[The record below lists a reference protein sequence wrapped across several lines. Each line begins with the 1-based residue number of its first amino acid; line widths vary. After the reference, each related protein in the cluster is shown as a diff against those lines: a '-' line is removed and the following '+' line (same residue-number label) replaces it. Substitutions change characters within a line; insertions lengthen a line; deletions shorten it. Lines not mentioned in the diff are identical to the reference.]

1 MTWDRVALFIN
12 DILGALLIVRLLR
25 LRLHRVYSVFSLFI
39 LLDLGGSSVLF
50 LSLLYPDDLDYRIV
64 WLCCAAMSW
73 IAILWMVY
81 ALLGAMLA
89 TLPGVL
95 TFSRK
100 LLNVTF
106 LCAII
111 IAVITAKPDLNAAQV
126 SASAPFLHTAVN
138 VGFVLDR
145 VIATTALTVLLCILG
160 FVVWF
165 PVQMPKNLVLFSF
178 GFITYFGSRTVL
190 LLIHDFLGAKTPP
203 LLSVIDTCLLSLCFV
218 YWIVTIMPEGE
229 TIPIRIGHGWEVNQQ
244 KLLIDRLETM
254 NSTLLRDARRL

>member
-25 LRLHRVYSVFSLFI
+25 LRLHRIYYVFSLFI
-39 LLDLGGSSVLF
+39 LLDLGGSSLLF
-50 LSLLYPDDLDYRIV
+50 LSLLYPDEVDYRIV
-64 WLCCAAMSW
+64 WLCCAVMSW
-73 IAILWMVY
+73 VAILWMVY

-95 TFSRK
+95 TFGRK
-100 LLNVTF
+100 LLNITF
-106 LCAII
+106 LCAIV
-111 IAVITAKPDLNAAQV
+111 IAVITAKPDLHAAQV

-138 VGFVLDR
+138 VGFVVDR

-190 LLIHDFLGAKTPP
+190 LLIHDFLGTKTPP

-244 KLLIDRLETM
+244 KLLIDRLEAM